1 MKENDEIPKLKIN
14 KGLVN
19 VNKLFDKLKELE
31 QYVDVGFTEE
41 GLIPEYIEF
50 DRTDK
55 ELYIMIEEVLS
66 IYVNEKIEMVR
77 EYEEAIIKD
86 LGKEYNSDDELFYVF
101 PMSMFESGSVNKEDT
116 VVDVRKMFGFFI
128 NCNKEILSLVSLY
141 DVYHSNTMKLYICE
155 LINNKDDKKIRRLY
169 LDAVMELE
177 KMLMEIEETTIN
189 LLFKY
194 LDNSYYKLVDNV
206 LRPEYKFDLG
216 LRYTI
221 IKNATELHVFEF
233 IKEKR
238 EQINQMLTLEY
249 YKVKKLMKIKNNG
262 DEI

>member
-1 MKENDEIPKLKIN
+1 MSKPH
-14 KGLVN
+14 
-19 VNKLFDKLKELE
+19 
-31 QYVDVGFTEE
+31 Y
-41 GLIPEYIEF
+41 
-50 DRTDK
+50 
-55 ELYIMIEEVLS
+55 EV
-66 IYVNEKIEMVR
+66 VCAV
-77 EYEEAIIKD
+77 IIKD
-86 LGKEYNSDDELFYVF
+86 NLVFCTKRDGKGECANKWEFPGGKIEPDETKEEALLREIKEELNSDIKIKKFLTTINHEYNTFNL
-101 PMSMFESGSVNKEDT
+101 
-116 VVDVRKMFGFFI
+116 
-128 NCNKEILSLVSLY
+128 
-141 DVYHSNTMKLYICE
+141 TMHVYICE